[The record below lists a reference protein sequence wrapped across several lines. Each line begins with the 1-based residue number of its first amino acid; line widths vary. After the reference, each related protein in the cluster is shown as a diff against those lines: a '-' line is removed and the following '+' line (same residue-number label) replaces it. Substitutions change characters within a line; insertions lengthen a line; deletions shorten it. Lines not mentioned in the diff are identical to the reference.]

1 MEEEVRKA
9 KIGYVAPQNSDEAIQ
24 VLKSIPAKVFGTLK
38 GKGLTLVESVFEKSD
53 SRLSP
58 TKSLYSGMIADVC
71 NKIQREIDD
80 CIVALEK

>member
-9 KIGYVAPQNSDEAIQ
+9 KIGYVAPQNSEEAIQ
-24 VLKSIPAKVFGTLK
+24 SLKSISARVFSALK

-58 TKSLYSGMIADVC
+58 TKSLYSGMIADVI
-71 NKIQREIDD
+71 NKMSREIDD
-80 CIVALEK
+80 AIIALEK